1 MRLFVV
7 ACLALALPV
16 FAFQEKQEPQGKQDK
31 QEKEQKKESKPGP
44 LTKAASATETAVKK
58 TSDATVTAAKKTADV
73 TTDAAKKTASA
84 TSIAAQKTASATST
98 AAQKTADATVSG
110 TKRATAATGTAL
122 EKTGKAV
129 TGSTGL
135 VDINSASPEELQKLP
150 GIGPAYAQKII
161 KGRPYKRREDLFQK
175 NIIPQ
180 ATYDKLRDLIIAK

>member
-1 MRLFVV
+1 MRLFAV

-16 FAFQEKQEPQGKQDK
+16 AAFQEKQEPQEK
-31 QEKEQKKESKPGP
+31 QEKQQKQEKDQKKEPKPGP

-58 TSDATVTAAKKTADV
+58 TSDATVSAAKKTADV
-73 TTDAAKKTASA
+73 TSDAAK
-84 TSIAAQKTASATST
+84 KTASATST

-135 VDINSASPEELQKLP
+135 IDINSASPEELQKLP

-161 KGRPYKRREDLFQK
+161 KGRPYKRREDLYLK
-175 NIIPQ
+175 GIIPQ
-180 ATYDKLRDLIIAK
+180 PTYDKLRDSIIAKQ